1 LCQPAY
7 QGSRQQ
13 ADYRIT
19 QAPPERR
26 NILQLLTFHSL
37 CYNNSLR
44 QLLHHRI
51 AHIQER
57 IVAIPGFDTFVMQD
71 LVPDTIETTVATF
84 CELISPVLQGLLVH
98 MMLAALARSGGR
110 KQNQV
115 RVPRDAVE
123 QDVSLLCLQ
132 VLRNLKALSK
142 IKLAS

>member
-1 LCQPAY
+1 
-7 QGSRQQ
+7 
-13 ADYRIT
+13 
-19 QAPPERR
+19 
-26 NILQLLTFHSL
+26 
-37 CYNNSLR
+37 
-44 QLLHHRI
+44 HHRI

-57 IVAIPGFDTFVMQD
+57 IVAIPGFDTLVMQN

-142 IKLAS
+142 IKLASQVEWLSQIMVMKVF